1 MALSNSAALVS
12 EQYSTPVN
20 LQARINLHERFT
32 VNRQDWM
39 LWVLD
44 QIPLGERAVIVEVG
58 SGTGRLWK
66 TNAQRLRPGWEITLS
81 DQSAGMV
88 AQARAVLT
96 DVAHPFRFEIA
107 PAERIPRP
115 DASAD
120 VVIANHML
128 YHVPDL
134 SVALAEIRRVLK
146 PEGALYAATNGDG
159 HMRELD
165 DLYSAFTGGP
175 TRLGMSLPFTLENG
189 ADLLRPVF
197 PNIRLVRRDDAL
209 DVDDADALADY
220 ILSMTGG
227 AQAREPLL
235 AFIRARLAAVG
246 GRIRVNKVGGMFVA
260 GGGPQTADG

>member
-1 MALSNSAALVS
+1 MDNVIA
-12 EQYSTPVN
+12 QYGKPDN
-20 LQARINLHERFT
+20 LQARINLHERFSD
-32 VNRQDWM
+32 NPYDWM

-66 TNAQRLRPGWEITLS
+66 TNAHRLGPGWDISLS

-88 AQARAVLT
+88 TQARALLA
-96 DVAHPFRFEIA
+96 DVAHPFRFEIS
-107 PAERIPRP
+107 PADRIPRP

-134 SVALAEIRRVLK
+134 PAALAEIRRVLK

-165 DLYSAFTGGP
+165 ELYSAFTGGG
-175 TRLGMSLPFTLENG
+175 TRLGMSLSFTLENG
-189 ADLLRPVF
+189 AELIRPVF
-197 PNIRLVRRDDAL
+197 PNVRLIRCDDAL
-209 DVDDADALADY
+209 LVDDAAALVDY
-220 ILSMTGG
+220 IASMTSSTSAGPE
-227 AQAREPLL
+227 RERLL
-235 AFIRARLAAVG
+235 AFIRARLAEQG
-246 GRIRVNKVGGMFVA
+246 GQMRITKDSGLFI
-260 GGGPQTADG
+260 ADSCEP

>member
-1 MALSNSAALVS
+1 MNTSAFVS
-12 EQYSTPVN
+12 GQYSTPVN

-32 VNRQDWM
+32 VNRYDWM

-66 TNAQRLRPGWEITLS
+66 TNAGRLGPGWDITLS
-81 DQSAGMV
+81 DQSAGMI
-88 AQARAVLT
+88 AQARAMLA

-107 PAERIPRP
+107 PADRIPRP

-134 SVALAEIRRVLK
+134 SSALAEIRRVLK

-165 DLYSAFTGGP
+165 DLYSAFTGGR

-189 ADLLRPVF
+189 TDLLRRVF
-197 PNIRLVRRDDAL
+197 PNIRLIRRDDAL
-209 DVDDADALADY
+209 VVDDAVALADY
-220 ILSMTGG
+220 IASMRMGTSAG
-227 AQAREPLL
+227 QERERLL
-235 AFIRARLAAVG
+235 AFIRARLAEQG
-246 GRIRVNKVGGMFVA
+246 GRMRITKDSGMFIA
-260 GGGPQTADG
+260 DGGWQTADG